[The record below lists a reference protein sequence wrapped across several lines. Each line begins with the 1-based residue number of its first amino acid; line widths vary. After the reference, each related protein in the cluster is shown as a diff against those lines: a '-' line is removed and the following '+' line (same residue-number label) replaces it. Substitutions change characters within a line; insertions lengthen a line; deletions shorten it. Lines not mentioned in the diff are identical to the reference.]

1 MCLSVWCAVPS
12 CCGSCTINTQ
22 PCPQTS
28 ATGSITHR
36 CEPLQFSAGRGI
48 ITVTDREV
56 AQGFSVFAF
65 ICKRGA
71 GAMKQPL
78 IGIVPL
84 VDAARESY
92 WMLPGYMR
100 GVEQA
105 GGVPVMLPLTDDA
118 AVLQKLADRR
128 PASDRRAGC
137 LPCPIRCRTN
147 TAVRQDLPGARPDG
161 GTAAGQDAG
170 AG

>member
-1 MCLSVWCAVPS
+1 
-12 CCGSCTINTQ
+12 
-22 PCPQTS
+22 
-28 ATGSITHR
+28 
-36 CEPLQFSAGRGI
+36 
-48 ITVTDREV
+48 
-56 AQGFSVFAF
+56 
-65 ICKRGA
+65 
-71 GAMKQPL
+71 MKQPL

-92 WMLPGYMR
+92 WMLPGYFEML
-100 GVEQA
+100 EQFGA
-105 GGVPVMLPLTDDA
+105 VPLMLPLTTDP
-118 AVLQKLADRR
+118 AVLEPAADGRCRRAAEAGGQLRR